1 MKIFLYEKMIVI
13 KYEDEDARDEVMR
26 CVSSDFLVS
35 SNVLMD
41 EELTEELTEE
51 STKSFDSKVKTKE
64 STVTST
70 AMSTAKEYT
79 ITSTEELD
87 INSLQSFKSLI
98 VQILHGKLTHPSHV
112 YLQTC
117 GSKFKLLQPLLII
130 TANDKTIEACNDQFI
145 CNVIVVN
152 DVESL
157 RQTILSNVHVFLS
170 SGFLPLSDDVIR
182 SYMSTIPFVSDQP
195 HPFVFHIFETLGY
208 VTRVNGVYYKP
219 TYKMINALMD
229 TQYAAH
235 LIVFENNSI
244 ASQLYES
251 PKYISALYELLKLID
266 INIIETVERLIES

>member
-13 KYEDEDARDEVMR
+13 KCEDENVRDEVMR

-41 EELTEELTEE
+41 EDMTEALID
-51 STKSFDSKVKTKE
+51 SFHSNVK
-64 STVTST
+64 
-70 AMSTAKEYT
+70 AKEHT
-79 ITSTEELD
+79 ITSTVKASTVTPTEELV

-98 VQILHGKLTHPSHV
+98 VQILHRKLTHPFHI

-130 TANDKTIEACNDQFI
+130 TAYDETVEACKSLFI
-145 CNVIVVN
+145 CNIFVVN
-152 DVESL
+152 EVESL
-157 RQTILSNVHVFLS
+157 RQMILSNVHVFLS
-170 SGFLPLSDDVIR
+170 SGFLPLSDEVIR

-208 VTRVNGVYYKP
+208 VTHVNGTYYKP

>member
-1 MKIFLYEKMIVI
+1 
-13 KYEDEDARDEVMR
+13 
-26 CVSSDFLVS
+26 
-35 SNVLMD
+35 MD